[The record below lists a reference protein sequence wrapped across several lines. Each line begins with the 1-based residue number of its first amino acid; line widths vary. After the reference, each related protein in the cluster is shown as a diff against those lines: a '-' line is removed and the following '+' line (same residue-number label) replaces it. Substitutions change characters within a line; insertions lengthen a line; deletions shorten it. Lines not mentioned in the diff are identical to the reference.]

1 MLPRVLAA
9 GVRLACLI
17 LVGCQA
23 APVPEVLVPVKGKVT
38 VKGKPLTMGTIVFHP
53 DRDKGNPSKLEPRG
67 TIGSDG
73 TYELESNDEPGAPAG
88 AYKVTIYAMKNE
100 GSTKPPTWLAHQKFT
115 DVKTSGLTA
124 EVTAGASKS
133 FDFDVT
139 PP

>member
-1 MLPRVLAA
+1 MLPRLSVI
-9 GVRLACLI
+9 LACLT

-38 VKGKPLTMGTIVFHP
+38 VKGKPLGMGTIVFHP
-53 DRDKGNPSKLEPRG
+53 DREKGNTSKQEPRG
-67 TIGSDG
+67 TISSDG
-73 TYELESNDEPGAPAG
+73 TYELDSSDDAGAPPG

-124 EVTAGASKS
+124 EVTAEAASKS

-139 PP
+139 AP